1 MKRPDED
8 IRRELEEL
16 SPRLLQMKE
25 QGEAFKVPEDYF
37 QRLQEEVL
45 GKVQQEPQ
53 SVPESNRWAAR
64 LWESVQFLFQPRWAL
79 SLASIA
85 IVVTLVGLWFFQSPS
100 NTTATLSTEL
110 AKVDQ
115 EALNRYIQANL
126 HEFDT
131 ETLME
136 FAASQEGAASF
147 EDLTPEELDQYMD
160 EVIQDLD
167 TETLK
172 ELL

>member
-1 MKRPDED
+1 MKSPDED
-8 IRRELEEL
+8 IRRELEDL
-16 SPRLLQMKE
+16 SPRLLRLKE
-25 QGEAFKVPEDYF
+25 QGEGFKVPEDYF

-45 GKVQQEPQ
+45 GKIQQEPQ
-53 SVPESNRWAAR
+53 PAPQSNGWAGF
-64 LWESVQFLFQPRWAL
+64 WESVQFLFQPRWAL

-85 IVVTLVGLWFFQSPS
+85 ILLTLTGLWFFQSPS
-100 NTTATLSTEL
+100 NVATLSTEL

-115 EALNRYIQANL
+115 EALNSYIQANF

-136 FAASQEGAASF
+136 FAASQEGPANF
-147 EDLTPEELDQYMD
+147 EDLTPEELDQYFD
-160 EVIQDLD
+160 EVIQDMD
-167 TETLK
+167 AETLK

>member
-1 MKRPDED
+1 MKIPDED

-45 GKVQQEPQ
+45 GKIQQQPQ
-53 SVPESNRWAAR
+53 SAAKPSRWAE

-79 SLASIA
+79 SLASVA
-85 IVVTLVGLWFFQSPS
+85 MVLTLIGVWFFQSPS

-136 FAASQEGAASF
+136 FAASQEGSASF